1 MTLENLVRIGKLAR
15 HDPSREEIARL
26 LAAVK
31 RNLKD
36 ARNEDI
42 SPEGRFDLAYKAAA
56 AEVLTTDQGR
66 GLVAEIVSAI
76 YRVIPANAGIQY
88 VWSWER
94 RSLFT
99 SWPASGTEPFMWALH
114 RIFLAGCGNTGTRW

>member
-15 HDPSREEIARL
+15 HEVSRDEIARL

-42 SPEGRFDLAYKAAA
+42 SPESRFDLAYKAVA
-56 AEVLTTDQGR
+56 AEALTTDQWS
-66 GLVAEIVSAI
+66 GLVEEIVRTT
-76 YRVIPANAGIQY
+76 YGVIPANAGIQY
-88 VWSWER
+88 V
-94 RSLFT
+94 
-99 SWPASGTEPFMWALH
+99 
-114 RIFLAGCGNTGTRW
+114 

>member
-1 MTLENLVRIGKLAR
+1 MENLVRIGKLAR

-36 ARNEDI
+36 ARNENI
-42 SPEGRFDLAYKAAA
+42 SPEGRFDLAYKAVA
-56 AEVLTTDQGR
+56 AEALTTDQGR
-66 GLVAEIVSAI
+66 GLVGEIVRAI

-88 VWSWER
+88 V
-94 RSLFT
+94 
-99 SWPASGTEPFMWALH
+99 
-114 RIFLAGCGNTGTRW
+114 